1 MESYPKVTIDLT
13 KNPTVTWTA
22 THNQSGANI
31 SLLSVRN
38 KAYSDFMSL
47 SLNYSI
53 LDGTLSQELTNIAYA
68 SNVISDY
75 RCEISGCTIT
85 GTFAEPQDFV
95 ATTLNFG
102 KNFPKKI
109 YIEYFDSNSSLITYE
124 TIDNIDS
131 EIILTNRS
139 VTNCRQMRLTF
150 QEMWEPLY
158 ICCLQEWTVGAL
170 LEYGQKNLI
179 SLRLNETRDPITRE
193 LPISTLQMNAYPIL
207 GNFDIR
213 DPNGAI
219 KYLKP
224 GVVATLSTTIVMD
237 DETFS
242 INFGKWYIRKVET
255 DDNSTLKI
263 MFEDLIGRLNDFK
276 FSKSLLY
283 GALDITDSRRWAR
296 SVIQSIVSEALVE
309 CEFDDGAIGGMVFG
323 YLPYTSC
330 RDALKQICFEN
341 RFIVQTKDKIRI
353 SQYSDNKAALDI
365 ISSSNITEP
374 PKFEL
379 LDLTKTVTVPYVNGV
394 SLESNTSDLA
404 TDINHSATYAHEPAT
419 DVSLVRVSGDGTAL
433 LFENNLTNAY
443 VIFLNSQGTF
453 KLVGRK
459 YVPTGGQNQLT
470 MEDQNASGTLKVNI
484 TASTSVTSVNA
495 YSIAHNTI
503 GFLNRNIL
511 KTTFEYIN
519 TGQRAGSKVQID
531 LPGKQMVGWITH
543 QSIDLVN
550 GMLTQIEI
558 LGEQNVLLANSDN

>member
-95 ATTLNFG
+95 TTTLNFG

-242 INFGKWYIRKVET
+242 INFGKWYIKKVESG
-255 DDNSTLKI
+255 DNSTLKI
-263 MFEDLIGRLNDFK
+263 TFEDLIGRLNDFK

-283 GALDITDSRRWAR
+283 GSLDITDSGRWAR
-296 SVIQSIVSEALVE
+296 PVIQSIVSEALVD
-309 CEFDDGAIGGMVFG
+309 CEFDNDAIGGMVFG

-341 RFIVQTKDKIRI
+341 RFIVQTNDKIRI
-353 SQYSDNKAALDI
+353 SQYSDNKATIDI

-404 TDINHSATYAHEPAT
+404 TDINHSATYAHEPAA
-419 DVSLVRVSGDGTAL
+419 DVSLVRVSGDGVAI
-433 LFENNLTNAY
+433 LFENNLTNAH

-459 YVPTGGQNQLT
+459 YVSTGGQNQLT